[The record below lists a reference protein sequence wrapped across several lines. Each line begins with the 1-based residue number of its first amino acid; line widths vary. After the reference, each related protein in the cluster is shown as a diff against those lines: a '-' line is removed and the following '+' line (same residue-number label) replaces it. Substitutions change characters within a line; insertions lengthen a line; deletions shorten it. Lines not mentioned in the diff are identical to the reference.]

1 MRAVGFQDLYVKRV
15 TPEAAGAV
23 ALTFDVPAALQ
34 DSFQFEP
41 GQFITLRT
49 ALNGVDVRRSYS
61 ICSSRK
67 QLLRHAE
74 IAVGVRPIVDGLFS
88 NWVAKDVRQGDVISV
103 MPPDGSFVIKR
114 PQAIHRVAFAA
125 GSGITPILSI
135 IATTLEEQANA
146 KFTLIYGN
154 RRLSSVMFNEALQD
168 LKDRYP
174 DRFTLLHILSQ
185 QMQEVDL
192 LQGRIDAEKVKRLT
206 ASLLPVASMYEVFVC
221 GPEAMIESVT
231 KTLVDCGLSEKRI
244 HSERFYAQGSAA
256 ESTAR
261 KAVTVD
267 KHTTTATST
276 STAKKTNLSLMV
288 DGKTHELTIDRG
300 SLVLDSALD
309 AGLDVPFSCKAGVC
323 STCRCLVMAGTVA
336 MDKNFTLDQ
345 DEIDRGYVLSCQA
358 RATSEAVTLDFDQR

>member
-1 MRAVGFQDLYVKRV
+1 M
-15 TPEAAGAV
+15 
-23 ALTFDVPAALQ
+23 
-34 DSFQFEP
+34 
-41 GQFITLRT
+41 
-49 ALNGVDVRRSYS
+49 
-61 ICSSRK
+61 
-67 QLLRHAE
+67 
-74 IAVGVRPIVDGLFS
+74 
-88 NWVAKDVRQGDVISV
+88 
-103 MPPDGSFVIKR
+103 
-114 PQAIHRVAFAA
+114 AFAA

-206 ASLLPVASMYEVFVC
+206 ASLLPVASMDEVFVC

-261 KAVTVD
+261 KVATVD
-267 KHTTTATST
+267 KHTTINTA

>member
-103 MPPDGSFVIKR
+103 MPPDGRFVIKR
-114 PQAIHRVAFAA
+114 PQAIHRVAFAV

-206 ASLLPVASMYEVFVC
+206 ASLLPVASMDEVFVC

-261 KAVTVD
+261 KAATVD
-267 KHTTTATST
+267 KHTTITTA

-300 SLVLDSALD
+300 SLVLGSALD